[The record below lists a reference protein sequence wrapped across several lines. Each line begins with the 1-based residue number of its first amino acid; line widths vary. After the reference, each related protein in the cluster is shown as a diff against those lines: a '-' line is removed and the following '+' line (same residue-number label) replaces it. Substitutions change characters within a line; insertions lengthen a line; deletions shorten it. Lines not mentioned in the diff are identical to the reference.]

1 MEPIAEVKRNR
12 LPVRTWNWLGM
23 NESVI
28 KDEEAKLLQQAE
40 RAEPERLHAAQ
51 EKTLCGEKETKTE
64 KVCRFVCTD
73 GEAKIQDI
81 ELTAEKESSL
91 TVWME
96 ITSEKEAEG
105 LFSLNTA
112 ITARENARIR
122 LVQVQLLGENYRF
135 INDIKIE
142 CEKDADVEI
151 LQLFL
156 GGAKIWSSLEGN
168 LNGAD
173 SSLSADIGYWG
184 RRSQRLDMNYVAI
197 HKAKTTRSQIQVKG
211 VLEEEAFKLFR
222 GTIDFKKGASG
233 SEGDENE
240 DVLMLGEDVVNQTIP
255 LILCGE
261 EDVQGNHGATIGKPD
276 EEVLFYLASRG
287 IGEEDAITLLAR
299 TKIDALSA
307 RIGNAEIE
315 EHIQKY
321 MDEW

>member
-1 MEPIAEVKRNR
+1 MEPIAEIKRNR

-28 KDEEAKLLQQAE
+28 KGEEAKLLRQAE
-40 RAEPERLHAAQ
+40 RVESERLHAAQ
-51 EKTLCGEKETKTE
+51 EKTLCGEQETETE

-135 INDIKIE
+135 FNDIKIE

-184 RRSQRLDMNYVAI
+184 RRSQRLDMNYVAL

-299 TKIDALSA
+299 AKIDALSA

-315 EHIQKY
+315 EHVQKY

>member
-1 MEPIAEVKRNR
+1 MEPIAELKINR
-12 LPVRTWNWLGM
+12 LPVRTWNRLGM

-28 KDEEAKLLQQAE
+28 KGEEAKLLRQAE

-51 EKTLCGEKETKTE
+51 EKTLCSEHETE

-73 GEAKIQDI
+73 GKAKIQDI

-122 LVQVQLLGENYRF
+122 LVQVQLLGENYGF
-135 INDIKIE
+135 INDIKAE
-142 CEKDADVEI
+142 CEKGAEVEL
-151 LQLFL
+151 LQIFP

-168 LNGAD
+168 LNGAG
-173 SSLSADIGYWG
+173 SRLSADIGYWG
-184 RRSQRLDMNYVAI
+184 RRSQRLDMNYVVLHKEKDTQSRI
-197 HKAKTTRSQIQVKG
+197 HAKG
-211 VLEEEAFKLFR
+211 VLADEAFKLFR

-233 SEGDENE
+233 SEGEENE
-240 DVLMLGEDVVNQTIP
+240 DVLMLGEDAVNQTIP

-276 EEVLFYLASRG
+276 EEVLFYLAARG
-287 IGEEDAITLLAR
+287 IGEEEATTLLAR
-299 TKIDALSA
+299 AKIDALSA

-315 EHIQKY
+315 EHVQKY